1 MTTTNT
7 HLHVVTL
14 GQLQFTLNGRSL
26 TFRMS
31 KVTALLVYLMS
42 EADKAHGREQ
52 LATLLWPEE
61 NERKAAE
68 NLRQAIYQLRRSFGS
83 EADRYLTV
91 SRTAAQ
97 FNATSPHT
105 LDTAELA
112 AALTRQEWAAA
123 AQLYQGDFLDTFY
136 VEESILFSEWQL
148 VMREQWRQAAIRAL
162 TQLGRQAEEAED
174 YGRATDAARRLLQ
187 LEAWDEEG
195 CRLLMRLWARQGQA
209 TRAVQQYETF
219 AACLAEELGATP
231 AQETTRLYEQIRN
244 GHWPPNSAPD
254 PPAPT
259 LDLLFNLPTSLTPL
273 VGRETELA
281 ALTKMLAA
289 PDCRLLTL
297 TGTGGIGKTRLLLD
311 LGWACHRAQQYA
323 DGVLFASLAELEPT
337 PLEPVA
343 VQIAHHL
350 TRELVGPTA
359 TTDVGD
365 GLNLLRHLC
374 RDRELLLL
382 LDNMEHLLD
391 GATLLTELLTS
402 LPRLT
407 IVTTSREPLNL
418 HGEWLYPLHG
428 LPLTSEDGAA
438 RLFTQAARRAQPHF
452 QLDDTVR
459 PTVAAICHALD
470 GHPLALEMAAA
481 SLRGLTLTEL
491 LTEVTAGLDA
501 LTTDQPNIP
510 ERQRDMRRLLS
521 ASWERLTPSEQTIL
535 AALSLFR
542 QPFPAEAAQA
552 VAGAGLRQ
560 MAGIV
565 ARSWLRRTADG
576 RYQSHEMLRHFARE
590 QLGQQQLG
598 QQPHQETA
606 VLARYGR
613 YHLQWLAQFA
623 NQPLP
628 ASLLADL
635 TARWVDVG
643 LAWTEGIRQQM
654 WPELAAAIPAIG
666 TFYEYKGLLG
676 EGIVWLETA
685 VRQLQLAL
693 TEPMPAAAQRVWA
706 LLLIEQAAL
715 RNVQVQSAPVPALA
729 AQAAA
734 LAEAAGDRKLALQAR
749 MVLAQGLGRLG
760 QMAEMR
766 DLLLLLL
773 AQNDPPLT
781 PRQQAEL
788 WVMLGALYGDLGE
801 FALSEQY
808 LRQGIAYYETHDL
821 SERAASARHNLAL
834 TLIQLGEYGAARRLL
849 LCNALFWRRYPAPA
863 SIAFTREGLGLVC
876 LRLGRLR
883 RADGHLRVAQQLYER
898 LEDEDGLAYVALYR
912 GYVALGWEMWARAER
927 YFQKAI
933 RLRQRM
939 NLPRSLPQGWAGA
952 AFVAWR
958 RGDVAT
964 AQIYLAN
971 LIPALLSKEIAGENI
986 GETYELTAVLLQEMG
1001 DDRAEAVASAW

>member
-97 FNATSPHT
+97 FNAASPHT

-112 AALTRQEWAAA
+112 AALTRQEWATA

-148 VMREQWRQAAIRAL
+148 VMREHWRQAAIRAL
-162 TQLGRQAEEAED
+162 TQLGQQAEEAGEYD
-174 YGRATDAARRLLQ
+174 RAAAAAQRLLQ

-219 AACLAEELGATP
+219 AARLAEELGATP
-231 AQETTRLYEQIRN
+231 AQETIHLYEQIRN

-254 PPAPT
+254 PSAPT

-359 TTDVGD
+359 TTDAGD
-365 GLNLLRHLC
+365 GLDLLRRLC
-374 RDRELLLL
+374 RDRDLLLL

-402 LPRLT
+402 LPGLT

-418 HGEWLYPLHG
+418 YGEWLYPLHG
-428 LPLTSEDGAA
+428 LPLGSKDGAA

-491 LTEVTAGLDA
+491 LTEVKTGLDA
-501 LTTDQPNIP
+501 LTTDRPNIP
-510 ERQRDMRRLLS
+510 ERQRDMRRLLT
-521 ASWERLTPSEQTIL
+521 ASWERLTPSEQNIL
-535 AALSLFR
+535 AALSLLR

-576 RYQSHEMLRHFARE
+576 RYQSHELLRHFARE
-590 QLGQQQLG
+590 QLAQR
-598 QQPHQETA
+598 PDEETA
-606 VLARYGR
+606 VLVRYGR

-628 ASLLADL
+628 APLLADL
-635 TARWVDVG
+635 TAHWVDVG

-654 WPELAAAIPAIG
+654 WPELAAAISTVGA
-666 TFYEYKGLLG
+666 FYRNKGLLG

-693 TEPMPAAAQRVWA
+693 TEPIPPAAQRVWA
-706 LLLIEQAAL
+706 LLLIKQAEL
-715 RNVQVQSAPVPALA
+715 RNTQVRSAAVPALMT
-729 AQAAA
+729 QAVA
-734 LAEAAGDRKLALQAR
+734 LAKAVGDGELILQAQIA
-749 MVLAQGLGRLG
+749 LAQGLGCLG
-760 QMAEMR
+760 QMEEMR

-788 WVMLGALYGDLGE
+788 WVTLGTVYSDLGQ

-808 LRQGIAYYETHDL
+808 LRQAMAYYEAHDL
-821 SERAASARHNLAL
+821 GERAASARHNLAL
-834 TLIQLGEYGAARRLL
+834 ILIQLGEYGVARRLL
-849 LCNALFWRRYPAPA
+849 LCNALFWRRYPAPTN
-863 SIAFTREGLGLVC
+863 IAFTREGLGLVC

-883 RADGHLRVAQQLYER
+883 RADGHLRVAQHLYER

-912 GYVALGWEMWARAER
+912 GYVALGWEMWSQAAR

-939 NLPRSLPQGWAGA
+939 NLPRFLPQGWAGA
-952 AFVAWR
+952 AFAAWR
-958 RGDVAT
+958 QGDGAT

-1001 DDRAEAVASAW
+1001 DDRAEAIRSAW